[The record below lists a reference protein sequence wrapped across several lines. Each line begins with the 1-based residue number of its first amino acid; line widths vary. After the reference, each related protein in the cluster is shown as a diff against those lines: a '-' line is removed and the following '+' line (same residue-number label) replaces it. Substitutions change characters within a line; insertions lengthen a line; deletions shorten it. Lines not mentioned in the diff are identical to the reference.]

1 VRRLDWWLVFSIIRS
16 SPNRRARKRSC
27 LLAVTI
33 GWTRRAFQGRLR
45 RGLPLSQPPLALV
58 RLKTGSRP
66 YAVPGTS
73 FRHKL
78 LFLVQFMNRKA
89 RGMRSKGKGEGAI
102 HHDDRRSPSA
112 NATKCPAE
120 A

>member
-78 LFLVQFMNRKA
+78 PFFGAVYEPKSPRYA
-89 RGMRSKGKGEGAI
+89 IKGE
-102 HHDDRRSPSA
+102 R
-112 NATKCPAE
+112 
-120 A
+120 